1 MLALVCIIFILTSNG
16 DSATIL
22 NLVLPLVSLVG
33 SKHAIHIDGARCVRK
48 VEAAISRIELRYRT
62 GELVVRT
69 LVCKLDEFRNGLG
82 LSFAVVFV
90 ATFTIRIFKDGGV
103 YNLMLFLG
111 SIILILTGNGDSATI
126 LNLVLP
132 FIRLVGIQYTEHID
146 GARVV
151 REIKTAIGFI
161 EFGDLT
167 SEFIVFRL
175 IRELNEFRNGLC
187 FSFGI
192 VIVTGRATFA
202 LAVEAIDEATALAH
216 GFRSIALEVNNFT
229 ADNHFIAFLN
239 IGVAALP
246 LTVAQIISLVY
257 IEALATVFIDNVE
270 CCIAIGAA
278 SFEGGGHLGYLALE
292 EDIVLAG
299 LIGREGTGIFQDTG
313 HIERILQ
320 GTVTVVNLSFRTGL
334 VDGEAGTGEADGEHD
349 GGRTVVFRV
358 LRDSDFNRLGL
369 YCGLAGGCAEGD
381 PIRDTANSPV
391 TGGRDRY
398 GLGATGGLKR
408 ERCLVQSQLGRA
420 QVHFF
425 VTADE
430 HCCASYNC
438 HKEVSEFHT
447 VIFKIVINAYV
458 LKYKYTTFFRLTNK
472 KARGSVEHRAKMWAF
487 AAKSQSIALS
497 ASARRSSS
505 VRADAMWVPS
515 SRESARLRFTLCR
528 RRIFSS
534 MVWAD
539 IR

>member
-1 MLALVCIIFILTSNG
+1 MLALVCIIFILTSNS

-62 GELVVRT
+62 GELIVRT
-69 LVCKLDEFRNGLG
+69 LVCKLDEFLHSLRRSGAVVVATTGSITAFGRAIEAVDIAGALAGSLQRGSIAAHIFGYRAIHNDLVAHFDIRVPGNPLAVSEIVSLVDVELTGSIFCIGNIEGSITVRATVGKSLVYALTYGNLGNLAFHVVALLRNGIIGQLLRNSCDTGRVERVLQSTRTLRLTGSAAFAAFCTALVYAIEAIEEGVALLG
-82 LSFAVVFV
+82 FGRVALVVNHVTVNDYFV
-90 ATFTIRIFKDGGV
+90 AH
-103 YNLMLFLG
+103 
-111 SIILILTGNGDSATI
+111 
-126 LNLVLP
+126 LNL
-132 FIRLVGIQYTEHID
+132 
-146 GARVV
+146 
-151 REIKTAIGFI
+151 
-161 EFGDLT
+161 
-167 SEFIVFRL
+167 
-175 IRELNEFRNGLC
+175 
-187 FSFGI
+187 
-192 VIVTGRATFA
+192 
-202 LAVEAIDEATALAH
+202 
-216 GFRSIALEVNNFT
+216 
-229 ADNHFIAFLN
+229 
-239 IGVAALP
+239 GVAGGEL
-246 LTVAQIISLVY
+246 LVAQIEDTISGKLRAGCFSVVGNLEGAIAVLRIELLIHGRDNTGHKHLLGAGDVCAQLV
-257 IEALATVFIDNVE
+257 
-270 CCIAIGAA
+270 
-278 SFEGGGHLGYLALE
+278 H
-292 EDIVLAG
+292 VLD
-299 LIGREGTGIFQDTG
+299 DTG

-381 PIRDTANSPV
+381 PIWDTANSPV

-458 LKYKYTTFFRLTNK
+458 LKYKYTTIFFLINK
-472 KARGSVEHRAKMWAF
+472 KARGSVG
-487 AAKSQSIALS
+487 
-497 ASARRSSS
+497 ASG
-505 VRADAMWVPS
+505 
-515 SRESARLRFTLCR
+515 
-528 RRIFSS
+528 
-534 MVWAD
+534 
-539 IR
+539 